1 MPSESKSTE
10 KKERLPFEP
19 RRNKRKTPK
28 IAPSPVPPPIKERS
42 EETSLKAIPQVVSQ
56 RMAKRMAAF
65 CGIPTALGIASFFGF
80 YWIISHDLAEIP
92 SYVAMLVS
100 LSLFGLGFIGLSYG
114 IFSAS
119 WDEDRVGDWLGWQEF
134 QANFSRT
141 IAAWRT
147 GKKEMEEKE
156 TTSGNRQQ

>member
-19 RRNKRKTPK
+19 RQNKRKTPK

-56 RMAKRMAAF
+56 RMAKRMAVF
-65 CGIPTALGIASFFGF
+65 CGIPTALGMASFFLF
-80 YWIISHDLAEIP
+80 YWIISHDLLEIP

-141 IAAWRT
+141 IAAWRS
-147 GKKEMEEKE
+147 GKKEVEEK
-156 TTSGNRQQ
+156 